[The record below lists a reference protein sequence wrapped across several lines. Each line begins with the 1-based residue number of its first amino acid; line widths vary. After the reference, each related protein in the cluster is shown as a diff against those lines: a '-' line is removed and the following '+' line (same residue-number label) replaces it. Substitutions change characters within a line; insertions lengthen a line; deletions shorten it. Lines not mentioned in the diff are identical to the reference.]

1 MYPSITCSGAPTI
14 PKQQDNGKRPPEHRS
29 GGLFL
34 RSVPAVPLPVLLL
47 PQFKLPLQILL
58 FLHGDAENGQPK
70 EAGY

>member
-1 MYPSITCSGAPTI
+1 MAKSRRSTCSG
-14 PKQQDNGKRPPEHRS
+14 G
-29 GGLFL
+29 FFV
-34 RSVPAVPLPVLLL
+34 RSVPAVLLPVFFL